1 MSTLLERKNK
11 NDQSLACQDLSED
24 QIKHIGVLPYF
35 ALLLVSVLFLL
46 FFSLWTSPFYE
57 HWYGCDCSFFTMVG
71 RGITQ
76 GMVPYRD
83 FFDLKGPYFFFIEAL
98 GQLIHQD
105 RLGVFLIQIPFMCA
119 SLILVMKLSRLYLSK
134 GKSVAVILIFLFG
147 HISTIWGGNTLE
159 EYMLPV
165 NLLVIYIVVR
175 HLKLHPLKS
184 DSLPL
189 YIPLITGVCFG
200 IMLFAKITIAAPIM
214 GVCMG
219 IFVSLLAYKRYKEL
233 LYFVLYF
240 ILGVLIATIPI
251 FIYFS
256 YHDSLLTMLYCV
268 FEFAFKRSI
277 DFSDPFSI
285 KWELKLTACF
295 LGFITAILHM
305 PLSEVFQRKAIESK
319 THDKPAPDHIRA
331 EQKKYPTEE
340 YERNAEYNREP
351 EYSIKYA
358 LGRAERWLKR
368 KNTEK
373 NAPVMSI
380 ELCLMLIFMSLF
392 TYILLHLGNPWI
404 YYFITAEPVLVLAC
418 IMLFYMYDPLI
429 LFSSVREGICL
440 LTLGVYIFY
449 FGSCSMDTIQTFIYD
464 HDNQYYAEYYKDAQD
479 IAVFIPEMERDSVFS
494 FDIDM
499 TFFEA
504 VRIMPCYKYQINLQF
519 FIALEPSIQ
528 DEIMEYFD
536 KTPPKWMIISETLD
550 QYLPDIYN
558 MMMEKYHCLYFNS
571 AGCLYILND

>member
-1 MSTLLERKNK
+1 
-11 NDQSLACQDLSED
+11 
-24 QIKHIGVLPYF
+24 
-35 ALLLVSVLFLL
+35 
-46 FFSLWTSPFYE
+46 
-57 HWYGCDCSFFTMVG
+57 
-71 RGITQ
+71 
-76 GMVPYRD
+76 MVPYRD

-98 GQLIHQD
+98 GQLIHRD
-105 RLGVFLIQIPFMCA
+105 RLGVYLIQIPFMWV
-119 SLILVMKLSRLYLSK
+119 SLILVMKLSGLYLSK
-134 GKSVAVILIFLFG
+134 AKSIAVMLIFLFC

-165 NLLVIYIVVR
+165 NLLVIYLTVR

-184 DSLPL
+184 DSLPF
-189 YIPLITGVCFG
+189 YIPLITGICFG
-200 IMLFAKITIAAPIM
+200 IMLFAKVTIAAPIM

-219 IFVSLLAYKRYKEL
+219 IFISLLAYKRYREL
-233 LYFVLYF
+233 LYYIIYF
-240 ILGVLIATIPI
+240 ILGVLLATVPV

-256 YHDSLLTMLYCV
+256 LHDSLLTMLYCV
-268 FEFAFKRSI
+268 FEFAFKRSV

-295 LGFITAILHM
+295 LGFFTAVLHI
-305 PLSEVFQRKAIESK
+305 PLSEVFQRKTGTASLNTK
-319 THDKPAPDHIRA
+319 TDSLDTEPDSG
-331 EQKKYPTEE
+331 EQSPLPSE
-340 YERNAEYNREP
+340 NLYNKQIPGQNLKNQKDITSEDHKNSAANDREP

-358 LGRAERWLKR
+358 LGRAERWMRK

-373 NAPVMSI
+373 KTPSLPI
-380 ELCLMLIFMSLF
+380 ELCLILIFMSLI

-418 IMLFYMYDPLI
+418 VMLFYMYDPLI

-440 LTLGVYIFY
+440 ITLGVYIFY

-464 HDNQYYAEYYKDAQD
+464 HGNQYYAEYYNDAQN
-479 IAVFIPEMERDSVFS
+479 IALLIPEMERDSVFS

-504 VRIMPCYKYQINLQF
+504 VQIMPCYKYQINLQF

-571 AGCLYILND
+571 AGCLYVLNE